1 MQLKNK
7 KHQWSR
13 SLVLSN
19 SRLNRRVGLS
29 FLYFIQ
35 GIPQGLIYFSLLD
48 WLASKDFSISDIA
61 IITSV
66 ASLPWILK
74 FIIGPFIDT
83 YQSSKMG
90 KRKPWILSSLTLL
103 GLIFLVLSQFISIQ
117 MSPLLIGILLSF
129 IILSTSILDVA
140 TDGLAIDILDKNERG
155 ISNGLMWGARTFGV
169 SISALVSSILI
180 RNYGLNQTF
189 IFFGIALLGS
199 SFFIIFQKENI
210 KDKILSFSRPNK
222 KKQIINLK
230 KILKDLY
237 QTSITPVILMLI
249 LFCLVSN
256 ISFGMHYVSISN
268 LYTNLAGWD
277 HELLT
282 KIRSIGLYIGIFT
295 AIAGGYLSDKF
306 NPYKIITMSQLF
318 IALTM
323 ISVFILNNHISNLY
337 IGSSILILLSIMG
350 SFVMSASLSL
360 CMGLSFKVIAAT
372 QFAFLMSIRHFSR
385 IIGEW
390 LAGLLDYLNISVNEI
405 YLVIFLLSFLPI
417 LVIQRMMVLNKA
429 R

>member
-1 MQLKNK
+1 M
-7 KHQWSR
+7 
-13 SLVLSN
+13 VLSN

-29 FLYFIQ
+29 FLYFVQ

-61 IITSV
+61 IVTSV
-66 ASLPWILK
+66 ASLPWTLK
-74 FIIGPFIDT
+74 FIIGPFVDSH
-83 YQSSKMG
+83 QSSEMG
-90 KRKPWILSSLTLL
+90 KRKPWILASLILL
-103 GLIFLVLSQFISIQ
+103 SIVFLLLSQFISIQ
-117 MSPLLIGILLSF
+117 MSPLLIGISLSF

-155 ISNGLMWGARTFGV
+155 ISNGFMWGARTFGV
-169 SISALVSSILI
+169 SISALLSSILI

-189 IFFGIALLGS
+189 IFFGIILLAS
-199 SFFIIFQKENI
+199 SVFILFQKESI
-210 KDKILSFSRPNK
+210 KDKILSFSRSSK
-222 KKQIINLK
+222 KEQVINLK
-230 KILKDLY
+230 KTLNDLY
-237 QTSITPVILMLI
+237 QTSITPIVFMLL

-268 LYTNLAGWD
+268 LYTNIADWD

-282 KIRSIGLYIGIFT
+282 KIRSIGLYIGIFS
-295 AIAGGYLSDKF
+295 AIAGGYLSDKYS
-306 NPYKIITMSQLF
+306 PYKVIIMSQLF

-323 ISVFILNNHISNLY
+323 ASVFILNNQISNLY
-337 IGSSILILLSIMG
+337 IGSSILILLSVMG

-360 CMGLSFKVIAAT
+360 CMSLSVKVIAAT

-390 LAGLLDYLNISVNEI
+390 VAGLLDYLNISVNEI
-405 YLVIFLLSFLPI
+405 YLVMFLLSFLPI
-417 LVIQRMMVLNKA
+417 VAIQRMMVLNKI

>member
-1 MQLKNK
+1 M
-7 KHQWSR
+7 
-13 SLVLSN
+13 VLSN

-29 FLYFIQ
+29 FLYFVQ

-66 ASLPWILK
+66 ASLPWTLK
-74 FIIGPFIDT
+74 FIIGPFVDSH
-83 YQSSKMG
+83 QSSEMG
-90 KRKPWILSSLTLL
+90 KRKPWILASLILL
-103 GLIFLVLSQFISIQ
+103 STVFLLLSQFISIQ
-117 MSPLLIGILLSF
+117 MSPLLIGISLSF

-155 ISNGLMWGARTFGV
+155 ISNGFMWGARTFGV
-169 SISALVSSILI
+169 SISALLSSILI

-189 IFFGIALLGS
+189 IFFGIILLAS
-199 SFFIIFQKENI
+199 SFFILFQKESI
-210 KDKILSFSRPNK
+210 KDKILSFSRSSK
-222 KKQIINLK
+222 KEQVINLK
-230 KILKDLY
+230 KTLNDLY
-237 QTSITPVILMLI
+237 QTSITPIVFMLL
-249 LFCLVSN
+249 LFCLLSN

-268 LYTNLAGWD
+268 LYTNIAGWD

-282 KIRSIGLYIGIFT
+282 KIRSIGLYIGIFS
-295 AIAGGYLSDKF
+295 AIAGGYLSDKYS
-306 NPYKIITMSQLF
+306 PYKVIIMSQLF

-323 ISVFILNNHISNLY
+323 ASVFILNNQISNLY
-337 IGSSILILLSIMG
+337 IGSSILILLSVMG

-360 CMGLSFKVIAAT
+360 CMSLSVKVIAAT

-390 LAGLLDYLNISVNEI
+390 VAGLLDYLNISVNEI
-405 YLVIFLLSFLPI
+405 YLVMFLLSFLPI
-417 LVIQRMMVLNKA
+417 VAIQRLMVLNKI

>member
-1 MQLKNK
+1 M
-7 KHQWSR
+7 
-13 SLVLSN
+13 VLSN

-61 IITSV
+61 IVTSV
-66 ASLPWILK
+66 ASLPWTLK
-74 FIIGPFIDT
+74 FIIGPFVDSH
-83 YQSSKMG
+83 QSSEMG
-90 KRKPWILSSLTLL
+90 KRKPWILASLILL
-103 GLIFLVLSQFISIQ
+103 SIVFLILSQFISIQ
-117 MSPLLIGILLSF
+117 MSPLLIGISLSF

-155 ISNGLMWGARTFGV
+155 ISNGFMWGARSFGV
-169 SISALVSSILI
+169 SISALLSSILI

-189 IFFGIALLGS
+189 IFFGIILLAS
-199 SFFIIFQKENI
+199 SFFILFQKESI
-210 KDKILSFSRPNK
+210 KDKILSFSRSSK
-222 KKQIINLK
+222 KEQVINLK
-230 KILKDLY
+230 KTLNDLY
-237 QTSITPVILMLI
+237 QTSITPIVFMLL

-268 LYTNLAGWD
+268 LYTNIAGWD

-282 KIRSIGLYIGIFT
+282 KIRSIGLYIGIFS
-295 AIAGGYLSDKF
+295 AIAGGYLSDKYS
-306 NPYKIITMSQLF
+306 PYKVIIMSQLF

-323 ISVFILNNHISNLY
+323 ASVFILNNQISNLY
-337 IGSSILILLSIMG
+337 IGSSILILLSVMG

-360 CMGLSFKVIAAT
+360 CMSLSVKVIAAT

-390 LAGLLDYLNISVNEI
+390 VAGLLDYLNISVNEI
-405 YLVIFLLSFLPI
+405 YLIMFLLSFLPI
-417 LVIQRMMVLNKA
+417 VAIQRMMVLNKI

>member
-48 WLASKDFSISDIA
+48 WLASKGFSISDIA
-61 IITSV
+61 IVTSI
-66 ASLPWILK
+66 ASLPWTLK
-74 FIIGPFIDT
+74 FVIGPFVDS
-83 YQSSKMG
+83 YQISKMG
-90 KRKPWILSSLTLL
+90 KRKPWILASLILL
-103 GLIFLVLSQFISIQ
+103 GFIFLLLSQFISIQ
-117 MSPLLIGILLSF
+117 ISPLLIGLSLSL

-140 TDGLAIDILDKNERG
+140 TDGLAIDILDKDERG
-155 ISNGLMWGARTFGV
+155 ISNGFMWGARTFGV
-169 SISALVSSILI
+169 SISALLSSILI
-180 RNYGLNQTF
+180 RNYGLSQTF
-189 IFFGIALLGS
+189 VFFGIILLAS
-199 SFFIIFQKENI
+199 SVFIIFQKENF
-210 KDKILSFSRPNK
+210 KDKILSFSQPTK
-222 KKQIINLK
+222 KEKTINLK
-230 KILKDLY
+230 KTLYDLY
-237 QTSITPVILMLI
+237 QTSVTPLIFMLI

-268 LYTNLAGWD
+268 LYTNIAGWD
-277 HELLT
+277 HETLT
-282 KIRSIGLYIGIFT
+282 KIRSLGLYIGIFS
-295 AIAGGYLSDKF
+295 AVGGGYLSDKYS
-306 NPYKIITMSQLF
+306 PYRIIILSQLI
-318 IALTM
+318 IALIM
-323 ISVFILNNHISNLY
+323 ISVFILNSQISNLY
-337 IGSSILILLSIMG
+337 IGSSILILLSVMG

-360 CMGLSFKVIAAT
+360 CMGLSIKAIAAT

-390 LAGLLDYLNISVNEI
+390 LAGILDYLNISTNEI
-405 YLVIFLLSFLPI
+405 YLVMFLLSFLPI
-417 LVIQRMMVLNKA
+417 LAIQRMMVLNKI

>member
-1 MQLKNK
+1 M
-7 KHQWSR
+7 
-13 SLVLSN
+13 VLSN

-29 FLYFIQ
+29 FLYFVQ

-66 ASLPWILK
+66 ASLPWTLK
-74 FIIGPFIDT
+74 FIIGPFVDSH
-83 YQSSKMG
+83 QSSEMG
-90 KRKPWILSSLTLL
+90 KRKPWILASLILL
-103 GLIFLVLSQFISIQ
+103 SIVFLILSQFISIQ
-117 MSPLLIGILLSF
+117 MSPLLIGISLSF

-155 ISNGLMWGARTFGV
+155 ISNGFMWGARTFGV
-169 SISALVSSILI
+169 SISALLSSILI

-189 IFFGIALLGS
+189 IFFGIILLAS
-199 SFFIIFQKENI
+199 SVFILFQKESI
-210 KDKILSFSRPNK
+210 KDKILSFSRSSK
-222 KKQIINLK
+222 KEQVINLK
-230 KILKDLY
+230 KTLNDLY
-237 QTSITPVILMLI
+237 QTSITPIVFMLL

-268 LYTNLAGWD
+268 LYTNIADWD

-282 KIRSIGLYIGIFT
+282 KIRSTGLYIGIFS
-295 AIAGGYLSDKF
+295 AIAGGYLSDKYS
-306 NPYKIITMSQLF
+306 PYKVIIMSQLF

-323 ISVFILNNHISNLY
+323 ASVFILNNQISNLY
-337 IGSSILILLSIMG
+337 IGSSILILLSVMG

-360 CMGLSFKVIAAT
+360 CMSLSVKVIAAT

-390 LAGLLDYLNISVNEI
+390 VAGLLDYLNISVNEI
-405 YLVIFLLSFLPI
+405 YLVMFLLSFLPI
-417 LVIQRMMVLNKA
+417 VAIQRMMVLNKI

>member
-1 MQLKNK
+1 M
-7 KHQWSR
+7 
-13 SLVLSN
+13 VLSN

-29 FLYFIQ
+29 FLYFVQ

-61 IITSV
+61 IVTSV
-66 ASLPWILK
+66 ASLPWTFK
-74 FIIGPFIDT
+74 FIIGPFVDSH
-83 YQSSKMG
+83 QSSEMG
-90 KRKPWILSSLTLL
+90 KRKPWILASLILL
-103 GLIFLVLSQFISIQ
+103 SIVFLILSQFISIQ
-117 MSPLLIGILLSF
+117 MSPLLIGISLSF

-155 ISNGLMWGARTFGV
+155 ISNGFMWGARTFGV
-169 SISALVSSILI
+169 SISALLSSILI

-189 IFFGIALLGS
+189 IFFGIILLAS
-199 SFFIIFQKENI
+199 SFFILFQKESI
-210 KDKILSFSRPNK
+210 KDKILSFSRSSK
-222 KKQIINLK
+222 KEQVINLK
-230 KILKDLY
+230 KTLNDLY
-237 QTSITPVILMLI
+237 QTSITPIVFMLL

-268 LYTNLAGWD
+268 LYTNIADWD

-282 KIRSIGLYIGIFT
+282 KIRSIGLYIGIFS
-295 AIAGGYLSDKF
+295 AIAGGYLSDKYS
-306 NPYKIITMSQLF
+306 PYKVIIMSQLF

-323 ISVFILNNHISNLY
+323 ASVFILNNQISNLY
-337 IGSSILILLSIMG
+337 IGSSILILLSVMG

-360 CMGLSFKVIAAT
+360 CMSLSVKVIAAT

-390 LAGLLDYLNISVNEI
+390 VAGLLDYLNISVNEI
-405 YLVIFLLSFLPI
+405 YLVMFLLSFLPI
-417 LVIQRMMVLNKA
+417 VAIQRMMVLNKI

>member
-35 GIPQGLIYFSLLD
+35 GVPQGLIYFSLID
-48 WLASKDFSISDIA
+48 WLASKDFSIGDIA
-61 IITSV
+61 IITSI
-66 ASLPWILK
+66 ASLPWTLK
-74 FIIGPFIDT
+74 FIIGPFVDS
-83 YQSSKMG
+83 YQLSKMG
-90 KRKPWILSSLTLL
+90 KRKPWILSSLILL
-103 GLIFLVLSQFISIQ
+103 SLIFLFLSQFISIHL
-117 MSPLLIGILLSF
+117 SPVLIGLSLSL

-140 TDGLAIDILDKNERG
+140 TDGLAIDILDKDERG
-155 ISNGLMWGARTFGV
+155 ISNGFMWGARTLGV
-169 SISALVSSILI
+169 SISALISSILI

-189 IFFGIALLGS
+189 ELFGIILLAS
-199 SFFIIFQKENI
+199 SLFIIFQKENI
-210 KDKILSFSRPNK
+210 TDKMISFSKLSK
-222 KKQIINLK
+222 KEQAIDLK
-230 KILKDLY
+230 KTLYGLY
-237 QTSITPVILMLI
+237 QTSVTPLISMLI

-268 LYTNLAGWD
+268 LYTNIAGWD
-277 HELLT
+277 HEILT
-282 KIRSIGLYIGIFT
+282 KIRSLGLYIGIFS
-295 AIAGGYLSDKF
+295 AIGGGYLSDKYS
-306 NPYKIITMSQLF
+306 PYKIIIISQLI

-323 ISVFILNNHISNLY
+323 ISVFILSGQISNLY
-337 IGSSILILLSIMG
+337 IGSLILILLSVMG

-360 CMGLSFKVIAAT
+360 CMGLSIKAIAAT

-390 LAGLLDYLNISVNEI
+390 LAGLLDYLSISINEI
-405 YLVIFLLSFLPI
+405 YLIMFLLSFLPI
-417 LVIQRMMVLNKA
+417 LTIQRMMVLNKI